1 MDDCADESWFVHMPN
16 HVKHRSSE
24 QHATKESSRSSP
36 FRISVDE
43 FWFQSTTNAT
53 LSISLKCYFD
63 LPYVLFSLHFVIQE
77 LPNFCRDLVSF
88 FQKFVKLIC
97 YWANGNGYWWLEI
110 VYRNLGNFFTELRE
124 IIAEICRYWYCSR
137 ACNFVSNQPSDHR
150 NARFSLS
157 LRLWRQLRKHWERAT
172 EYNRRG
178 SHSGAPI
185 TTRRKI

>member
-1 MDDCADESWFVHMPN
+1 MDDWADESWFVHMPN

-43 FWFQSTTNAT
+43 FWFQSTTTAT

-63 LPYVLFSLHFVIQE
+63 LSYVIFSLHFIVHEKDTIAARWIILAFGCKLCNAFDNSALHSWIM

-88 FQKFVKLIC
+88 LQKFVKLIC
-97 YWANGNGYWWLEI
+97 YWAHGNGYWWLEI

-137 ACNFVSNQPSDHR
+137 ACNFVSNQPSL
-150 NARFSLS
+150 FVKFTTL
-157 LRLWRQLRKHWERAT
+157 ET
-172 EYNRRG
+172 
-178 SHSGAPI
+178 I
-185 TTRRKI
+185 T